1 MHPALQ
7 RLVEAD
13 TALEDAK
20 RAVELAAEQR
30 RQAALGLADIE
41 DDDQRWDAALFAYRE
56 FGQGLSFAL
65 AEAATGLP
73 GKKAQTKFLVRAGR
87 MPQHLRGRR
96 TDAEARVYEPRVEWP
111 ELSQLER
118 GVIEAHIANGK
129 PYWLHKG
136 IGWES
141 VDVDLQPD
149 QARAY
154 LEDPVGV
161 IAARVGLTREEFH
174 DWMSSEGSVR
184 CSEITTQG
192 RACKCLVRGLSSH
205 LPLDRWKEAKDRGGY
220 CSAHGG

>member
-7 RLVEAD
+7 RLVDAD
-13 TALEDAK
+13 AAFEQAK
-20 RAVELAAEQR
+20 RAVDLAAEQR

-41 DDDQRWDAALFAYRE
+41 DDDQRWDAALLAYRE

-87 MPQHLRGRR
+87 ISLQPRGPRA
-96 TDAEARVYEPRVEWP
+96 DAEEGAYEPTVEWP
-111 ELSQLER
+111 ATGQLER

-154 LEDPVGV
+154 LEDPVGA
-161 IAARVGLTREEFH
+161 IADRVGLTREEFH
-174 DWMSSEGSVR
+174 DWMSSEGAVR
-184 CSEITTQG
+184 CSGITTRG
-192 RACKCLVRGLSSH
+192 RACKCLVSGLSSH

-220 CSAHGG
+220 CSVHGG